1 MWFKNIF
8 VYQLTDSNLDITS
21 DLENK
26 LQSKRAK
33 PCAFQEMATY
43 GFVAPYGDNE
53 ELPLVY
59 ASQGFYL
66 IAGQREDRVLPTQ
79 GVKEA
84 LKDKVKD
91 IEQRECRKVYK
102 KEKDQLKD
110 EIVQSLIPK
119 TFARKKLTYAAII
132 PKLNLI
138 LVDSSSSSRAEEL
151 LSALR
156 ECTGSLPIR
165 PLSVK
170 IAISATLTEWIK
182 NQQAYADFHILEDCE
197 LRDCHE
203 EGGVI
208 KCKKQDLTTEE
219 ILLHLKSGMLITS
232 LALSWRDQLSF
243 TLDKNLGIKRL
254 KFDDILIEKAGQDA
268 GDDEAS
274 QFDANFNLMM
284 LTLSEFIPALI
295 EALGGQDKPY

>member
-1 MWFKNIF
+1 MWFKNILA
-8 VYQLTDSNLDITS
+8 YQITDNNLDITS

-33 PCAFQEMATY
+33 PCTFQEMATY

-53 ELPLVY
+53 ESPLVY

-66 IAGQREDRVLPTQ
+66 IAAQREDRVLPTQ
-79 GVKEA
+79 VVKDA
-84 LKDKVKD
+84 LKDKVKE

-119 TFARKKLTYAAII
+119 TFTRKKVTYAVII

-138 LVDSSSSSRAEEL
+138 LVDSSSAAKAEEL
-151 LSALR
+151 LSTLR

-170 IAISATLTEWIK
+170 IAITATMTEWVK
-182 NQQAYADFHILEDCE
+182 NQQAYSGFHILEDCE

-203 EGGVI
+203 DGGVI
-208 KCKKQDLTTEE
+208 KCKKQDLTTDE
-219 ILLHLKSGMLITS
+219 ILLHLKSGMLVTS
-232 LALSWRDQLSF
+232 LALSWRNQLSF

-254 KFDDILIEKAGQDA
+254 KFDDILMEKADQDA

-284 LTLSEFIPALI
+284 LTLSEFIPTLI
-295 EALGGQDKPY
+295 EALGGKDKPY